1 MIRLEITEYEF
12 WQELATRGQLMNGF
26 WYSAIVVPTMVAA
39 IFAYGLMLF
48 SLRRENRMI
57 TTFIWIFIAS
67 IPIILILPSFLIQIN
82 PFGILRLVNFTPP
95 DTTQQFNRA
104 SVLQISDYLNRLAT
118 MGMIGAALTLGTLFA
133 SSIVGG
139 YAPEPIRA
147 LTQRITQAVT
157 RAFTG
162 SRTRAQ
168 RAGHAPH
175 GKLRV
180 INGNHAKQEFSITD
194 GAIIGKT
201 EATMPITDAIISRRH
216 AQLSV
221 RNGQSYIADAGSK
234 NGTFIRREDQFI
246 PVSTHPEALQS
257 GDVVFL
263 GDPEVEQA
271 VQLAYELAQPEGAA
285 Q

>member
-1 MIRLEITEYEF
+1 MTRFEITEYEF
-12 WQELATRGQLMNGF
+12 WQELTTRGQLLNGF
-26 WYSAIVVPTMVAA
+26 WYSAIAVPAMVAA

-57 TTFIWIFIAS
+57 TTFIWVFIAS
-67 IPIILILPSFLIQIN
+67 IPAILILPSFLIQIN

-118 MGMIGAALTLGTLFA
+118 MGMIGAAMTLGTLFA

-147 LTQRITQAVT
+147 ITQRITQAVT

-162 SRTRAQ
+162 ARARPQ
-168 RAGHAPH
+168 RIGNAPF

-180 INGNHAKQEFSITD
+180 VNGNHAKQEFSITD

-201 EATMPITDAIISRRH
+201 DATMPVTDAIVSRRH

-221 RNGQSYIADAGSK
+221 RDGQSYIADAGSK
-234 NGTFIRREDQFI
+234 NGTYIRRTDQFI
-246 PVSTHPEALQS
+246 SVSTHPELLQPN
-257 GDVVFL
+257 DIVFL
-263 GDPEVEQA
+263 GDPELDQA
-271 VQLAYELAQPEGAA
+271 VQLVYELADPEGV
-285 Q
+285 